1 MATQGCSNYKL
12 NVHIARKG
20 TTYINSKGE
29 AVPSRQGH
37 MYYTITD
44 SRGIVVG
51 SYGYAPVSDKHD
63 IGSTM
68 GKVYNDDFYRYDA
81 ATTVTVSFDITD
93 GQVDKLKD
101 FGEHWKDYGFSDR
114 YWAPQNS
121 CVDFVWKA
129 LEVAGIN
136 KTGDKG
142 AFFPDAN
149 IVRVK
154 ELINEHLIMCEKPD
168 WVGDD
173 WKDWFGLNR
182 SGLFHI
188 YDPLVLDL
196 DGDGVE
202 LVNADG
208 WNGVQF
214 DFNGN
219 GIKTAT
225 QWVKSDDGLLVWD
238 RNNNGAIDD
247 GSELFGQDTPTKYG
261 DPVTDGF
268 SALKT
273 VESMEYKNSIIGAAN
288 DTIFAFQAA

>member
-1 MATQGCSNYKL
+1 NDLHSAYQKGAETGDYKEL
-12 NVHIARKG
+12 GKAVAEVFGGVVGTYLGTALAAAIASVVAG
-20 TTYINSKGE
+20 ASLPFV
-29 AVPSRQGH
+29 AVAV
-37 MYYTITD
+37 
-44 SRGIVVG
+44 IVV
-51 SYGYAPVSDKHD
+51 ATAWFVSDK
-63 IGSTM
+63 
-68 GKVYNDDFYRYDA
+68 
-81 ATTVTVSFDITD
+81 
-93 GQVDKLKD
+93 
-101 FGEHWKDYGFSDR
+101 FGEWFG
-114 YWAPQNS
+114 YW
-121 CVDFVWKA
+121 
-129 LEVAGIN
+129 I
-136 KTGDKG
+136 GDK
-142 AFFPDAN
+142 FN
-149 IVRVK
+149 
-154 ELINEHLIMCEKPD
+154 
-168 WVGDD
+168 
-173 WKDWFGLNR
+173 DWFGLNR

-202 LVNADG
+202 LVSADG

-288 DTIFAFQAA
+288 DTIFVFQAA